1 MESEPDLEAFR
12 KALEQPAAARS
23 VPHRACICDK
33 LLNAAEHTA
42 RRYSG
47 IVNFEECFCPDCR
60 KEFEVFVRV
69 VCLGCKTLVA
79 LQKPGKV
86 ATGFEFKRGTCVH
99 VEKCPACADGLTA
112 VPVLEH
118 LRYCRSQGM
127 PTNVDKDI
135 VQEAEQ
141 KSLQATAAADKLR
154 AELTD
159 KFAAP

>member
-1 MESEPDLEAFR
+1 MEFDGDIDAFR
-12 KALEQPAAARS
+12 KALAQPPAARAI
-23 VPHRACICDK
+23 PHRACLCDK
-33 LLNAAEHTA
+33 LINAAENTA

-99 VEKCPACADGLTA
+99 VEKCPSCENGLTA

-118 LRYCRSQGM
+118 LRYCRAQGK

-141 KSLQATAAADKLR
+141 KSLQAVAEADKMR
-154 AELTD
+154 AELKD
-159 KFAAP
+159 KFPES